1 MTQQDETG
9 QYAMHQADPS
19 LPSPY
24 LDASGAA
31 PQAYLAPPQPD
42 QPKYGA
48 LPRYRTHLKA
58 GGPGAQL
65 YARQGY
71 GQLPGYG
78 QARYGQPGSRRF
90 AAAAHR
96 DPALAAP
103 WERLA
108 ASFADW
114 IIIWILAAA
123 PFLSSLLRLVREYR
137 EIGANYQNLNSPAAQ
152 AAVNHVISDP
162 GIELRLYW
170 PLVFV
175 VVALAYYWVQHAV
188 WGATLGKR
196 VFGIRVVT
204 SADHGRV
211 GVKAAGIRAV
221 AFLIGPAMLWLWPLT
236 GPINLVG
243 GALWTAD
250 AGFAL
255 LDPRAQCLHDKLA
268 GTLVLKKRWLD
279 QQAQSADS

>member
-1 MTQQDETG
+1 VQDETG
-9 QYAMHQADPS
+9 QYATTDQADPS

-42 QPKYGA
+42 LPKYGD
-48 LPRYRTHLKA
+48 PPEYRSRLKT
-58 GGPGAQL
+58 GGPGSL
-65 YARQGY
+65 PYVGPGNGRQ
-71 GQLPGYG
+71 PGD
-78 QARYGQPGSRRF
+78 GQPSFGPAGSSTVGGATR
-90 AAAAHR
+90 R

-114 IIIWILAAA
+114 IIIWILAAV
-123 PFLSSLLRLVREYR
+123 PFSSPLLRLIREYR
-137 EIGANYQNLNSPAAQ
+137 EIGANYQHLNSPAVQ
-152 AAVNHVISDP
+152 AAANHVISDSW
-162 GIELRLYW
+162 IQLRLYW

-196 VFGIRVVT
+196 AVGIRVVT
-204 SADHGRV
+204 SADHGRI
-211 GVKAAGIRAV
+211 GVRAAGVRAA
-221 AFLIGPAMLWLWPLT
+221 AFIIGPAMLWLWSLT
-236 GPINLVG
+236 GPVNMVG

-268 GTLVLKKRWLD
+268 GTLVMKKRWLD
-279 QQAQSADS
+279 QQARSTDS